1 MSKETITAEDYFRS
15 ALEEDNQKQLEI
27 FMQMCSRFSISWP
40 KATEKERAFIEEI
53 TRVTYEKYLA
63 KKYGTPLSDV
73 RPFFG

>member
-1 MSKETITAEDYFRS
+1 MNKSNVTAKDYFDS
-15 ALEEDNQKQLEI
+15 ALNEDNQKQLEI
-27 FMQMCSRFSISWP
+27 FMKMCHRFDISLP
-40 KATEKERAFIEEI
+40 KATDEEQAFDNEI